1 MSKWKIFKTRV
12 LHFTHFNI
20 KSLLPKIEEL
30 RHIAKLTNFVV
41 IGVSEQE
48 LKESILEPEIRI
60 HNYEILRC
68 DRNRHEKDITC
79 YILHI

>member
-12 LHFTHFNI
+12 LHCTHFNI

-41 IGVSEQE
+41 IGISEQE
-48 LKESILEPEIRI
+48 LEESILEPEIRI

-68 DRNRHEKDITC
+68 DRNRHEKDVTC

>member
-1 MSKWKIFKTRV
+1 M
-12 LHFTHFNI
+12 HFTHVNI

-60 HNYEILRC
+60 HKYEILRC
-68 DRNRHEKDITC
+68 DRNRHEKDVTC